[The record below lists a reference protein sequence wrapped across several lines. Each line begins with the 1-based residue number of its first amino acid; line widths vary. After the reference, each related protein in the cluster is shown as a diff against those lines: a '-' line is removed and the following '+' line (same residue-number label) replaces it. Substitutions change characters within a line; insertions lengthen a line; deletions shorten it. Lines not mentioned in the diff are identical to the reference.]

1 MMLQRATTT
10 SLRRVRVA
18 AALGA
23 AGFLLAA
30 CGSSSSSSTPPP
42 SAAAA
47 TSPAAQ
53 TSAATS
59 AAPSSAPVSA
69 PAINAGSGG
78 SFCQYAR
85 AQKAQQ
91 ASEIQA
97 FTTDT
102 PQQLAQ
108 LETKALSELTILTAS
123 APSQIKSAV
132 QTVVGED
139 QALFQALKK
148 ANYDFTKLPP
158 SATTSLNTPAFAK
171 ANQTISTYLR
181 TSCGIST
188 SSSP

>member
-1 MMLQRATTT
+1 MMPQRTTTT
-10 SLRRVRVA
+10 SVRRVRVA

-30 CGSSSSSSTPPP
+30 CGSSSSSSTPPA
-42 SAAAA
+42 SAAAS

-53 TSAATS
+53 TSAAATS
-59 AAPSSAPVSA
+59 AAVST

-91 ASEIQA
+91 ATEIQA

-108 LETKALSELTILTAS
+108 LESKALSELTVLTAS

-139 QALFQALKK
+139 QALFEALKK
-148 ANYDFTKLPP
+148 ANYDFTKIPP
-158 SATTSLNTPAFAK
+158 SATASLNTPAFAK
-171 ANQTISTYLR
+171 ANQTIANYLK

-188 SSSP
+188 SATP

>member
-1 MMLQRATTT
+1 MLPDRATTT
-10 SLRRVRVA
+10 SLHRVRIA

-53 TSAATS
+53 TSAAAGS
-59 AAPSSAPVSA
+59 AAPSTPVSA

-108 LETKALSELTILTAS
+108 LETKALSELTVLTAS

-139 QALFQALKK
+139 QALFDALKK

-158 SATTSLNTPAFAK
+158 SATAALNNPAFAK
-171 ANQTISTYLR
+171 ANQTIANYLK
-181 TSCGIST
+181 TSCGIS
-188 SSSP
+188 SSSTP